1 MRADRFQQE
10 ALSAGVAVTTGEPF
24 AVDGAAP
31 EAIRVCLGPAPTREL
46 LDRAL
51 GTLAML
57 LRSAQATR
65 EPALSIL

>member
-24 AVDGAAP
+24 VVDGPVP
-31 EAIRVCLGPAPTREL
+31 EAIRVCLGAAPTREL